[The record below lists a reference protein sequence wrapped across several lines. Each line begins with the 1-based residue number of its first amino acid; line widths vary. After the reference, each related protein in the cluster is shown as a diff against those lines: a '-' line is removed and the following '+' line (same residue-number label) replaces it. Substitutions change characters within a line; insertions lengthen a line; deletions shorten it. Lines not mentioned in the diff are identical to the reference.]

1 MTAACGLVAFAI
13 PDAACGDMPGHVLIA
28 ETKTTNINGIKFSF
42 LEAPRAVTDTGDV
55 FYQGNYSA
63 PGVSYASGFWRGSG
77 NVVQA
82 LASRGMTAPGGG
94 VFQDV
99 VSFTADHIANAGGY
113 AVFMAEFRLPPSTTD
128 IVGLY
133 LVKPDG
139 SSYRLAYEGQS
150 APGGGT
156 FRDFQFG
163 TSWSVGP
170 GGQVVFYAKTQA
182 GAGGGYYYA
191 RLNGTTPVVT
201 AVALHGDAA
210 PEAEGTFLLN
220 NLGFGAQRMAVN
232 DSGLVTFRSATTT
245 NASAALYQ

>member
-1 MTAACGLVAFAI
+1 MKLEDSTPSMIAATGATTPCHLSLKRLAMTAACGLVAFAI

-99 VSFTADHIANAGGY
+99 VSFTAGPRCYAGGY
-113 AVFMAEFRLPPSTTD
+113 AVFMAEFRLPPSTTGD
-128 IVGLY
+128 LCR
-133 LVKPDG
+133 P
-139 SSYRLAYEGQS
+139 
-150 APGGGT
+150 
-156 FRDFQFG
+156 
-163 TSWSVGP
+163 
-170 GGQVVFYAKTQA
+170 VF
-182 GAGGGYYYA
+182 
-191 RLNGTTPVVT
+191 
-201 AVALHGDAA
+201 
-210 PEAEGTFLLN
+210 
-220 NLGFGAQRMAVN
+220 
-232 DSGLVTFRSATTT
+232 S
-245 NASAALYQ
+245 